1 MTEEIQ
7 QPVTKVSDMLRITAN
22 NTIGLLTQIA
32 DHIDKLD
39 AHVEKLERRIL
50 ELEGTPSDPEPQ

>member
-1 MTEEIQ
+1 MTEETQ

-50 ELEGTPSDPEPQ
+50 ELEGTPSDSESQ

>member
-1 MTEEIQ
+1 MTEETQ

-39 AHVEKLERRIL
+39 AHIVKLETRIL
-50 ELEGTPSDPEPQ
+50 ELEGTPSDSESQ